1 MKIANFSVDRPVAI
15 SMLIVALVLVGVVAL
30 PKLRVDLYP
39 DMNLPYVLITTEY
52 EGASPAEVENLV
64 TKPLE
69 SSLSTVSNVK
79 EVISW
84 SEPGVTRIVMS
95 MNWGTDMDQ
104 AALDMRDKVDMV
116 RGYLP
121 SEVKTPRVLKLD
133 PNSMPIMTFALSGSD
148 LSEMKRVAE
157 DIIQPRLER
166 AEGVASVYVTGGKEK
181 EIKVVLNQAKLQ
193 IYGLTAGQV
202 AQTISSDNLT
212 GTAGS
217 VARGASDL
225 DIRVIGEY
233 KKAKDLEDILVGLP
247 GGGTVRLRDIA
258 DIKDD
263 TKKTT
268 QISYVNG
275 QPSVGITV
283 MKESGSNTVQVAKNV
298 KKAVSELQLELSE
311 GIKLNTVTDLSKFI
325 SDAIKNVVEH
335 AVLGGLLAV
344 VVLYLFLRSFR
355 STIIVAV
362 VIPISI
368 IGTFSMMYFGKQTI
382 NMISLGGLAL
392 GLGSLV
398 DFSVVVLESI
408 FRYRQDGNGVIDA
421 AKKGTAEV
429 GNAVMASAA
438 AQVVVFMPIVFV
450 QGLAGILF
458 GPMALSVSFSHL
470 AALFAA
476 LTLVPMI
483 SSRMLKITI
492 SDGGEGLGNGNGRI
506 MTTLHMPAEKF
517 GKYYRRLA
525 EKYSLLLNWALGH
538 RKTVVFSSLGL
549 FVVSCAL
556 LFGVVGTEFMPQM
569 DQGQI
574 RVTIELPSGAQLSET
589 KKVAEKVEEMARSI
603 PATDI
608 IFSNVGTGGQ
618 WAMMGGGTPETGT
631 MEIKLKPIVERSVT
645 TEQVVE
651 KLRDDLA
658 QVPGAKFTVQIA
670 DDSGGQQG
678 AAISVR
684 IKGDDLN
691 VLRDLGDEV
700 AREVKMVN
708 GTRNVTSSLEDAKPE
723 LQVLVDRKKAGEYG
737 ITAGQVLT
745 AARTA
750 FDGQVVSQLRTGD
763 DEIDIR
769 LMYPEDYRLDI
780 NNVTGTMINTS
791 AGGKV
796 ALGDVATVAI
806 KPAPVSILRYNQS
819 RWVSVDSEIQGRDLG
834 SINKDIQARLDT
846 IKLPAG
852 YAMELGGQA
861 KDMAE
866 SFGDLGLAI
875 ILAILL
881 VYMVMAAQFESL
893 FYPFVIM
900 FSIPPTIIGVAL
912 GLLITGYH
920 FSVVAMIGYIMLVG
934 IVVNNAIVLIDY
946 VNTLRKRGLGRDDA
960 VRQAGPV
967 RLRPILMTTLATVL
981 ALLPLAFGAG
991 EGSEG
996 QAPMAVV
1003 VAFGLTF
1010 STIVTLVLIPVM
1022 YTILDDLGRAIV
1034 KRMSLWFGGRGVAG

>member
-233 KKAKDLEDILVGLP
+233 KKAKDLEDIVVGLP

-549 FVVSCAL
+549 FVVSCGL

-618 WAMMGGGTPETGT
+618 WAMMGGGTPETAT
-631 MEIKLKPIVERSVT
+631 MEIKLKPLVERSVT

>member
-618 WAMMGGGTPETGT
+618 WAMMGGGTPETAT
-631 MEIKLKPIVERSVT
+631 MEIKLKPLVERSVT